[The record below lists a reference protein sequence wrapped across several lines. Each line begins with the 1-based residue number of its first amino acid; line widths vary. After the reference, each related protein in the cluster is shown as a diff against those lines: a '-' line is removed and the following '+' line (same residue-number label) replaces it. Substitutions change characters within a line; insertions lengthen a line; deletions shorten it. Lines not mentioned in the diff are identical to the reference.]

1 MMKQLKE
8 LSGSISTLS
17 TLQKRMDMELKALSS
32 SIATL
37 QVRFE
42 TELKHL
48 PTQDDIRKLERDMAV
63 IRERTDHLSTKA
75 DVNFLKGIAS
85 VIAVA
90 AVSMAIKMFF
100 FG

>member
-1 MMKQLKE
+1 MKE
-8 LSGSISTLS
+8 LSGSISTL
-17 TLQKRMDMELKALSS
+17 QQRMDVELKALSG

-37 QVRFE
+37 QARFD

-48 PTQDDIRKLERDMAV
+48 PTQDDIRKLERDMAT

-85 VIAVA
+85 VIAIA